1 MKHRLYTIT
10 ILIFS
15 GWYYAGAGRIVND
28 ASVPALFEAK
38 GIMVGV
44 VLFTD
49 NESELILQYFR

>member
-1 MKHRLYTIT
+1 MCGTSRVI
-10 ILIFS
+10 
-15 GWYYAGAGRIVND
+15 NE

-49 NESELILQYFR
+49 NKSELILQNSR

>member
-1 MKHRLYTIT
+1 MKLRLYTMI
-10 ILIFS
+10 ILMVS
-15 GWYYAGAGRIVND
+15 GWCYAGAGRNTNE